1 MPNLDLAFQP
11 AKKLARLMRTRMVSA
26 VEVLRAHI
34 AQIERVN
41 PKVNAIVT
49 FLPEQALK
57 AARALDDQNPAAMGS
72 QAGSL
77 ARMASIHV
85 SHLIARQ
92 GLSSDAP
99 SVRHRADVSR
109 GGLADAGWLICSRR
123 DQPRDE

>member
-1 MPNLDLAFQP
+1 MPDTGLVFQP
-11 AKKLARLMRTRMVSA
+11 ARKLARLIRTRKVSA
-26 VEVLRAHI
+26 TQVMRAYI

-41 PKVNAIVT
+41 PSVNAIVT

-109 GGLADAGWLICSRR
+109 GGLADANWLICSRR